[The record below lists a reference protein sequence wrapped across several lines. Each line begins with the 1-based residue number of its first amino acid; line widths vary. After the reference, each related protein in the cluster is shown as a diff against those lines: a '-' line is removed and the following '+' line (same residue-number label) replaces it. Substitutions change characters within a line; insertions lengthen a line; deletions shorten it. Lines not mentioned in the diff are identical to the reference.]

1 MIEPSALITGTEF
14 SFYSIFEPLAWLEIQ
29 RIMKRLSTLLATA
42 ALLSTV
48 IPTKLLAAGDWSV
61 KNAEKPKVAIFAED
75 VTVDGARR
83 PDLGR
88 ALADSL
94 STNLLRRGQMRVY
107 NLSTE
112 ETKTG
117 TQMLMTPKDA
127 GVNHLGATALDKDI
141 DYLLSFNLF
150 SNANEHRL
158 TIKKTRVSTSELIDS
173 HQFFTY
179 GRVSD
184 VFSLVNKIA
193 DRVDPLPV
201 RHAFPATQSPAA
213 IRAAQPD
220 PYPRQS
226 FFVGDYSNPASPAY
240 DPWHAN
246 QVAQY
251 DLTNVPKA
259 LIYRELGSIQHIDN
273 IWKFTVVRPIKGV
286 VLRTNDPLHVLYDE
300 GDVYANMRV
309 GTVEKNGA
317 IADYGG
323 TPEHHPLFTGDKV
336 FGWHTP
342 PAQAPENTK

>member
-1 MIEPSALITGTEF
+1 MQKSRTV
-14 SFYSIFEPLAWLEIQ
+14 
-29 RIMKRLSTLLATA
+29 LATF
-42 ALLSTV
+42 ALLIMIPSTQ
-48 IPTKLLAAGDWSV
+48 LRADGDWSV
-61 KNAEKPKVAIFAED
+61 KSAEKPKVAIFAED

-94 STNLLRRGQMRVY
+94 STNLLRRGQIRVF

-117 TQMLMTPKDA
+117 TQTLRAPNDA
-127 GVNHLGATALDKDI
+127 GINHLGPTALDKDI

-158 TIKKTRVSTSELIDS
+158 TVKKTRVATSELVDS

-201 RHAFPATQSPAA
+201 RHAFPATQSPAE

-220 PYPRQS
+220 PYPPQRS
-226 FFVGDYSNPASPAY
+226 FWAGDYTNPASSAY
-240 DPWHAN
+240 DPWRAN
-246 QVAQY
+246 QMAQY
-251 DLTNVPKA
+251 DLKNVPKA
-259 LIYRELGSIQHIDN
+259 LIYRELGSIQHIDKT
-273 IWKFTVVRPIKGV
+273 WKFTVVRPVKGV
-286 VLRTNDPLHVLYDE
+286 QLRTNDPLHVLYDE
-300 GDVYANMRV
+300 GDVYANLRV
-309 GTVEKNGA
+309 GTVEKAGA

-323 TPEHHPLFTGDKV
+323 ATPEHHPLFNGDKV

-342 PAQAPENTK
+342 PPEKTPNAK

>member
-1 MIEPSALITGTEF
+1 MQKSRTV
-14 SFYSIFEPLAWLEIQ
+14 
-29 RIMKRLSTLLATA
+29 LATF
-42 ALLSTV
+42 ALLIM
-48 IPTKLLAAGDWSV
+48 IPATQLRADGDWSV
-61 KNAEKPKVAIFAED
+61 KSAEKPKVAIFAED

-94 STNLLRRGQMRVY
+94 STNLLRRGQIRVF
-107 NLSTE
+107 NLSIE

-117 TQMLMTPKDA
+117 TQTLRAPNDA
-127 GVNHLGATALDKDI
+127 GINHLGPTALDQDI

-158 TIKKTRVSTSELIDS
+158 TVKKTRVATSELVDS

-220 PYPRQS
+220 PYPPQHS
-226 FFVGDYSNPASPAY
+226 FWAGDYTNPASPAY
-240 DPWHAN
+240 DPWRAN
-246 QVAQY
+246 QMAQY
-251 DLTNVPKA
+251 DLKNVPKA
-259 LIYRELGSIQHIDN
+259 LIYRELGSIQHIDKT
-273 IWKFTVVRPIKGV
+273 WKFTVVRPVKGV
-286 VLRTNDPLHVLYDE
+286 QLRTNDPLHVLYDE
-300 GDVYANMRV
+300 GDVYANLRV
-309 GTVEKNGA
+309 GTVEKAGA

-323 TPEHHPLFTGDKV
+323 ATPEHHPLFNGDKV

-342 PAQAPENTK
+342 PPEKTPNAK

>member
-1 MIEPSALITGTEF
+1 MHKSPTV
-14 SFYSIFEPLAWLEIQ
+14 
-29 RIMKRLSTLLATA
+29 LATF
-42 ALLSTV
+42 ALLSMLPSTQ
-48 IPTKLLAAGDWSV
+48 LRADGNWSV
-61 KNAEKPKVAIFAED
+61 KSAEKPKVAILAED
-75 VTVDGARR
+75 VTVDGTRR

-112 ETKTG
+112 ETTTG
-117 TQMLMTPKDA
+117 TQTLRAPKDA
-127 GVNHLGATALDKDI
+127 GINHQGPTALDKDI

-158 TIKKTRVSTSELIDS
+158 TVKKTRVATSELVDS

-201 RHAFPATQSPAA
+201 RHAFPTTQSPAA
-213 IRAAQPD
+213 IRAAQPA
-220 PYPRQS
+220 PYPPQRS
-226 FFVGDYSNPASPAY
+226 FWAGDYTNPASPAY
-240 DPWHAN
+240 DPWRAN

-273 IWKFTVVRPIKGV
+273 TWKFTVVRPVKGV
-286 VLRTNDPLHVLYDE
+286 QLRTNDPLHVLYDE
-300 GDVYANMRV
+300 GDVYANLRV
-309 GTVEKNGA
+309 GTVEKAGA
-317 IADYGG
+317 IADYGRA
-323 TPEHHPLFTGDKV
+323 TPEHHPLFHGDKV
-336 FGWHTP
+336 FGWHSP
-342 PAQAPENTK
+342 PSEKTTNTK

>member
-1 MIEPSALITGTEF
+1 MQKSRTV
-14 SFYSIFEPLAWLEIQ
+14 
-29 RIMKRLSTLLATA
+29 LATF
-42 ALLSTV
+42 ALLIMIPSTQ
-48 IPTKLLAAGDWSV
+48 IRADGDWSV
-61 KNAEKPKVAIFAED
+61 KSAEKPKVAIFAED

-94 STNLLRRGQMRVY
+94 STNLLRRGQIRVF

-117 TQMLMTPKDA
+117 TQTLRAPNDA
-127 GVNHLGATALDKDI
+127 GINHLGPTALDKDI

-158 TIKKTRVSTSELIDS
+158 TVKKTRVATSELVDS

-220 PYPRQS
+220 PYPPQRS
-226 FFVGDYSNPASPAY
+226 FWAGDYTNPASPAY
-240 DPWHAN
+240 DPWRAN
-246 QVAQY
+246 QMAQY
-251 DLTNVPKA
+251 DLKNVPKA
-259 LIYRELGSIQHIDN
+259 LIYRELGSIQHIDKT
-273 IWKFTVVRPIKGV
+273 WKFTVVRPVKGV
-286 VLRTNDPLHVLYDE
+286 QLRTNDPLHVLYDE
-300 GDVYANMRV
+300 GDVYANLRV
-309 GTVEKNGA
+309 GTVEKAGA

-323 TPEHHPLFTGDKV
+323 ATPEHHPLFNGDKV

-342 PAQAPENTK
+342 PPEMTPNAK

>member
-1 MIEPSALITGTEF
+1 MQKSRTV
-14 SFYSIFEPLAWLEIQ
+14 
-29 RIMKRLSTLLATA
+29 LATF
-42 ALLSTV
+42 ALLIMIPSTQ
-48 IPTKLLAAGDWSV
+48 IRADGDWSV
-61 KNAEKPKVAIFAED
+61 KSAEKPKVAIFAED

-94 STNLLRRGQMRVY
+94 STNLLRRGQIRVF

-117 TQMLMTPKDA
+117 TQTLRAPNDA
-127 GVNHLGATALDKDI
+127 GINHLGPTALDKDI

-158 TIKKTRVSTSELIDS
+158 TVKKTRVATSELVDS

-220 PYPRQS
+220 PYPPQRS
-226 FFVGDYSNPASPAY
+226 FWAGDYTNPASPAY
-240 DPWHAN
+240 DPWRAN
-246 QVAQY
+246 QMAQY
-251 DLTNVPKA
+251 DLKNVPKA
-259 LIYRELGSIQHIDN
+259 LIYRELGSIQHIDKT
-273 IWKFTVVRPIKGV
+273 WKFTVVRPVKGV
-286 VLRTNDPLHVLYDE
+286 QLRTNDPLHVLYDE
-300 GDVYANMRV
+300 GDVYANLRV
-309 GTVEKNGA
+309 GTVEKAGA

-323 TPEHHPLFTGDKV
+323 ATPEHHPLFNGDKV

-342 PAQAPENTK
+342 PPEKTPNTK

>member
-1 MIEPSALITGTEF
+1 MQKSRTV
-14 SFYSIFEPLAWLEIQ
+14 
-29 RIMKRLSTLLATA
+29 LATF
-42 ALLSTV
+42 ALLIMT
-48 IPTKLLAAGDWSV
+48 PATQLRADGDWSV
-61 KNAEKPKVAIFAED
+61 KSAEKPKVAIFAED

-94 STNLLRRGQMRVY
+94 STNLLRRGQIRVF

-112 ETKTG
+112 DTKTG
-117 TQMLMTPKDA
+117 TQTLRAPNDT
-127 GVNHLGATALDKDI
+127 GINHLGPTALDKDI

-158 TIKKTRVSTSELIDS
+158 TVKKTRVATSELVDS

-193 DRVDPLPV
+193 DRVDPMPV

-220 PYPRQS
+220 PYPPQRS
-226 FFVGDYSNPASPAY
+226 FWAGDYTNPASPAY
-240 DPWHAN
+240 DPWRAN
-246 QVAQY
+246 QMAQY
-251 DLTNVPKA
+251 DLKNVPKA
-259 LIYRELGSIQHIDN
+259 LIYRELGSIQHIDKT
-273 IWKFTVVRPIKGV
+273 WKFTVVRPVKGV
-286 VLRTNDPLHVLYDE
+286 QLRTNDPLHVLYDE
-300 GDVYANMRV
+300 GDVYANLRV
-309 GTVEKNGA
+309 GTVEKAGA

-323 TPEHHPLFTGDKV
+323 ATPEHHPLFNGDKV

-342 PAQAPENTK
+342 PPEKTPNTK